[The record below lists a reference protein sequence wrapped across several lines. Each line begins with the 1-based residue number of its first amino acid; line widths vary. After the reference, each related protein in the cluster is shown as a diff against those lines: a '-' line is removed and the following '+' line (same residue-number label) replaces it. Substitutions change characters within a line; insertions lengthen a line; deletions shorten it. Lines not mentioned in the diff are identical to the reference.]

1 MISIHSHSFVSPRGD
16 ALFDLPDLVLKG
28 GQVWAVMGANGVG
41 KSTFLQAC
49 SGRDSSAVNP
59 YWFWQNQPL
68 PLWSDA
74 SFACQRAFLKQ
85 QSVLPSALSVQA
97 VVKMAAYPWGGA
109 HAHLHQCFDE
119 VVKGW
124 ELQHLLLRSC
134 AQLSGG
140 ESQRVRLAQTEL
152 QIRLAEVGQAL
163 WLLDEPLTGLDAPH
177 QQVVVQRLQQCAQDG
192 ALIIA
197 ALHDANTALRLATH
211 FLILSQTGVVY
222 AGECD
227 EEKVKTALEQAFAV
241 PLCWV
246 KHPQDGSAWLLPAR
260 QS

>member
-1 MISIHSHSFVSPRGD
+1 MINIHAHSFLSPRGD
-16 ALFDLPDLVLKG
+16 ILFDLPDLSLKG
-28 GQVWAVMGANGVG
+28 GQIWAVMGANGVG

-49 SGRDSSAVNP
+49 SGRDTSAVDP
-59 YWFWQNQPL
+59 HWFWQNQPL

-74 SFACQRAFLKQ
+74 NFACQRAFLKQ

-109 HAHLHQCFDE
+109 HVQLRQYFDE
-119 VVKGW
+119 VVNGW
-124 ELQHLLLRSC
+124 DLRHLQMRSC

-152 QIRLAEVGQAL
+152 QIRLADVEQAM

-177 QQVVVQRLQQCAQDG
+177 QQVVIQRLQHCANEG
-192 ALIIA
+192 VLVIS

-211 FLILSQTGVVY
+211 FLILSQAGVVY
-222 AGECD
+222 AGERD
-227 EEKVKTALEQAFAV
+227 EARIKDALEQAFAV